1 MAATG
6 DGAPTKLHLKHVLC
20 VPITSRRMHNNVLMQ
35 IFIYNVYYI
44 KKKGHTYMY
53 IYIYNVRIYYSFLY
67 IDDIYKRDQNIRRT
81 ASMSPHIRQSILT
94 H

>member
-20 VPITSRRMHNNVLMQ
+20 VPITSRRMHNNVLIQ

-44 KKKGHTYMY
+44 KKDIHICIF
-53 IYIYNVRIYYSFLY
+53 IYI
-67 IDDIYKRDQNIRRT
+67 
-81 ASMSPHIRQSILT
+81 M
-94 H
+94 